1 MRERTLGTKILLA
14 LVTLGVLAYFAIQA
28 VRYFGDPLTTT
39 MAYQY
44 EVELST
50 AMSGYVVRDEL
61 VLPDDTNGLLQ
72 QQRSEGERVSDG
84 GTVALVYADQA
95 SLDLQQ
101 QIQALQ
107 TQIEQLQY
115 AEEAALGAEVT
126 LRLDTQILQSI
137 QDYRKALAADR
148 LDTAEDVGAELRS
161 LVMKRDYTYA
171 DTADLSAQMEELQS
185 QLNSLRAQ
193 AGSSVRR
200 ITAPQAGLYSA
211 VVDGYE
217 AVLTPESLE
226 GLTPSRMAALQP
238 DGSGLPNHVGKL
250 VLGDTWYYAAAV
262 TESEAQ
268 TLAESGN
275 LKLRFAKGVS
285 RDLDV
290 ELMYIS
296 EAENGRVAVIF
307 QGDTYLSDLTLLR
320 QQSAEVI
327 RQTITGIR
335 VPIEAVRVRERTVT
349 DEDGAESV
357 VSETGVYCVVGMEA
371 RFKPVDVLY
380 SGDDFALV
388 RSTLDAAE
396 EVTETQETLRLR
408 AGDEIIITAYD
419 LYDGKVIGS

>member
-226 GLTPSRMAALQP
+226 GLTPSRLAALQP

-290 ELMYIS
+290 ELTYIS

-408 AGDEIIITAYD
+408 AGDEVIITAYD

>member
-226 GLTPSRMAALQP
+226 GLTPSRLAALQP

>member
-193 AGSSVRR
+193 ASSSVRR

-226 GLTPSRMAALQP
+226 GLTPSRLAALQP
-238 DGSGLPNHVGKL
+238 DGSDLPNHVGKL

-262 TESEAQ
+262 TESEAR

-290 ELMYIS
+290 ELTYIS

-408 AGDEIIITAYD
+408 AGDEVIITAYD